1 MKVAMLNQE
10 ALDTLFTKAHT
21 NTVWIDKPVTN
32 GQLREIYELMKWAPT
47 SMNSQPA
54 RIAFIKSPE
63 AKAKLAACVSAGNVQ
78 KVLTAPI
85 TAIIGMDMAFP
96 RKMPQLFPHMDAQSL
111 FTADEKL
118 TADTAFRN
126 SSLQGAYF
134 IMAARAIGLDCGPM
148 SGFDAAKV
156 NEAFFVG
163 TKVQANFICSIGYG
177 DHEKIKPRLPRLTF
191 EAACA
196 IVL

>member
-1 MKVAMLNQE
+1 MLNQQ
-10 ALDTLFTKAHT
+10 ALDTLFTQARTH
-21 NTVWIDKPVTN
+21 NVWLDKPVTN

-47 SMNSQPA
+47 AANCSPV

-63 AKAKLAACVSAGNVQ
+63 AKAKLAACMDSGNVD
-78 KVLTAPI
+78 KVKAAPV

-96 RKMPQLFPHMDAQSL
+96 RKLPQLFPHANAQAW
-111 FTADEKL
+111 FTGNDKKIEE
-118 TADTAFRN
+118 TAFRN

-148 SGFDAAKV
+148 SGFDAEKV
-156 NEAFFVG
+156 NTEFFVG
-163 TKVQANFICSIGYG
+163 TQVKANFICSIGYG
-177 DHEKIKPRLPRLTF
+177 DHEKVKPRLPRLTF
-191 EAACA
+191 EASCA